1 MPGIVLFQY
10 ICCQSEHGIVLFYT
24 FKKFN
29 PYKSEVGTVKIS
41 ITQIR
46 GLKLKRD
53 QKSMSNS
60 LLEA

>member
-1 MPGIVLFQY
+1 MPGIVLFK
-10 ICCQSEHGIVLFYT
+10 T

-53 QKSMSNS
+53 
-60 LLEA
+60 

>member
-1 MPGIVLFQY
+1 MP
-10 ICCQSEHGIVLFYT
+10 GIVLFYT

-53 QKSMSNS
+53 
-60 LLEA
+60 